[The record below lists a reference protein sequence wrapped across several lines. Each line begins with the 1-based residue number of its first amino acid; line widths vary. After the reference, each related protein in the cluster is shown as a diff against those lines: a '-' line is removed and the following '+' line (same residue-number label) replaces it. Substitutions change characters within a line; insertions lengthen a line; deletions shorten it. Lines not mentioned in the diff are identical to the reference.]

1 MVRFRSQQQQSPLPE
16 VNLIPM
22 MNAMLAI
29 LAFFVIVAMSLS
41 SFQTMEV
48 QLPAPGDAIV
58 PPDLPDPLIANLQAG
73 GQIRLNDQPAN
84 QEQLI
89 AAIRTY
95 LAANPQGSV
104 LLQAEAQAP
113 YWEVIQLLGTMQGV
127 GGDRVSL
134 AIDESE
140 S

>member
-1 MVRFRSQQQQSPLPE
+1 MRFRSRQADASVPE

-41 SFQTMEV
+41 SFQTLTVE
-48 QLPAPGDAIV
+48 LPPAEDAIV
-58 PPDLPDPLIANLQAG
+58 PPNLPDPLIAKLQPE
-73 GQIRLNDQPAN
+73 GQIRLNNQPVT
-84 QEQLI
+84 EGQLL
-89 AAIRTY
+89 AAIRSY

-104 LLQAEAQAP
+104 LLQAEAQVP
-113 YWEVIQLLGTMQGV
+113 YRKVIQLLGTMQDV

-134 AIDESE
+134 AID
-140 S
+140 

>member
-1 MVRFRSQQQQSPLPE
+1 MRSRSRQADTSLPE

-41 SFQTMEV
+41 SFQTLTVE
-48 QLPAPGDAIV
+48 LPPAEDAIV
-58 PPDLPDPLIANLQAG
+58 PPNLPAPLIAKLQAG
-73 GQIRLNDQPAN
+73 GQIRLNDQPVN
-84 QEQLI
+84 QAELT

-95 LAANPQGSV
+95 LATNPQGSV
-104 LLQAEAQAP
+104 LLQADAQVP
-113 YWEVIQLLGTMQGV
+113 YREVIQLLGTMQDA

-134 AIDESE
+134 AID
-140 S
+140 

>member
-1 MVRFRSQQQQSPLPE
+1 MRFRSRQADTSLPE

-41 SFQTMEV
+41 SFQTLTVE
-48 QLPAPGDAIV
+48 LPPAEDAIV
-58 PPDLPDPLIANLQAG
+58 PPNLPDPLIAKLQAG
-73 GQIRLNDQPAN
+73 GHIRLNNQPAT
-84 QEQLI
+84 EDQLL
-89 AAIRTY
+89 AAIRSY

-104 LLQAEAQAP
+104 LLQADAQVP
-113 YWEVIQLLGTMQGV
+113 YRKVIQLLGTMQDV

-134 AIDESE
+134 AID
-140 S
+140 

>member
-1 MVRFRSQQQQSPLPE
+1 MRFRSRPVASSLPE

-29 LAFFVIVAMSLS
+29 LAFFIIVAMSLS
-41 SFQTMEV
+41 SFQTLTVE
-48 QLPAPGDAIV
+48 LPASETAIV
-58 PPDLPDPLIANLQAG
+58 PPELPDPLIAQLQPG
-73 GQIRLNDQPAN
+73 GQIRLNDQLAT

-89 AAIRTY
+89 TAIRTY

-104 LLQAEAQAP
+104 LLQAEAPVP
-113 YWEVIQLLGTMQGV
+113 YREVIQLLGTMQEA

-134 AIDESE
+134 AIDELE
-140 S
+140 

>member
-1 MVRFRSQQQQSPLPE
+1 MVQFRSQQQQSSLPE

-41 SFQTMEV
+41 SFQTLTVE
-48 QLPAPGDAIV
+48 LPAAAEAIV
-58 PPDLPDPLIANLQAG
+58 PPDLPEPLIATLQPG

-84 QEQLI
+84 PEQLI

-104 LLQAEAQAP
+104 LLQANAQVP
-113 YWEVIQLLGTMQGV
+113 YREVIQLLGTMQDA

-134 AIDESE
+134 AID
-140 S
+140 

>member
-1 MVRFRSQQQQSPLPE
+1 MVRFRSQQAQSPLPE

-41 SFQTMEV
+41 SFQTLEV
-48 QLPAPGDAIV
+48 QLPASEEAIV
-58 PPDLPDPLIANLQAG
+58 PPNLPDPLIATLQSG
-73 GQIRLNDQPAN
+73 GQLRLNDQPTSP
-84 QEQLI
+84 EQLI
-89 AAIRTY
+89 TAMRTY

-104 LLQAEAQAP
+104 LLQAEAQVP
-113 YWEVIQLLGTMQGV
+113 YREVIQLLGTMQDV

-134 AIDESE
+134 AIDASE
-140 S
+140 